1 MSNKKNSPIKFDRMI
16 FQIKVR
22 DLERAK
28 KFYEEIFGF
37 TNIWYEGPEVGWTEF
52 ELPGESPHLG
62 LNSVEEGE
70 EFEMD
75 SGVFTIQVKNL
86 ADTKKYLEENEIE
99 TTLEYLIRKRKPV
112 PTSSMLDKLEGQ
124 CAPHVLGVEYRV
136 LPGIE

>member
-1 MSNKKNSPIKFDRMI
+1 MSQKKKNPIIFDRMI

-22 DLERAK
+22 NIVRAK

-37 TNIWYEGPEVGWTEF
+37 ENIWYEGPEIGWTEF
-52 ELPGESPHLG
+52 NLPGDSPHLG

-86 ADTKKYLEENEIE
+86 EETKKFLEKNGIE
-99 TTLEYLIRKRKPV
+99 TSEITDIPGMVSYFNMTDP
-112 PTSSMLDKLEGQ
+112 EGN
-124 CAPHVLGVEYRV
+124 RV
-136 LPGIE
+136 QIVSDPRITE

>member
-1 MSNKKNSPIKFDRMI
+1 MSQKKKSPIIFDRMI

-22 DLERAK
+22 NIERAK

-37 TNIWYEGPEVGWTEF
+37 ENIWYEGPEIGWTEF
-52 ELPGESPHLG
+52 NLPGDSPHLG

-86 ADTKKYLEENEIE
+86 EETKKFLDKKGIE
-99 TTLEYLIRKRKPV
+99 TSEITDIPNMVSYFNMTDP
-112 PTSSMLDKLEGQ
+112 EGN
-124 CAPHVLGVEYRV
+124 RV
-136 LPGIE
+136 QIVSDPRITE

>member
-1 MSNKKNSPIKFDRMI
+1 MPQKNDNPIKFDRMI

-22 DLERAK
+22 DLDRAK

-52 ELPGESPHLG
+52 DLPGDSPHLG
-62 LNSVEEGE
+62 LNPVEEGE

-86 ADTKKYLEENEIE
+86 AETKKYLEENKIE
-99 TTLEYLIRKRKPV
+99 TSEIRDIPNMV
-112 PTSSMLDKLEGQ
+112 SYFNMTDPEGN
-124 CAPHVLGVEYRV
+124 RV
-136 LPGIE
+136 QIVSDPRITDEI

>member
-1 MSNKKNSPIKFDRMI
+1 MSQKKKSPIIFDRMI

-22 DLERAK
+22 NIERAK

-37 TNIWYEGPEVGWTEF
+37 ENIWYEGPEVGWTEF
-52 ELPGESPHLG
+52 NLPGDSPHLG

-86 ADTKKYLEENEIE
+86 EETKKFLEKNGIE
-99 TTLEYLIRKRKPV
+99 TSEITDIPGMVSYFNMTDP
-112 PTSSMLDKLEGQ
+112 EGN
-124 CAPHVLGVEYRV
+124 RV
-136 LPGIE
+136 QIVSDPRITE

>member
-1 MSNKKNSPIKFDRMI
+1 MSQKKKSPIIFDRMI

-22 DLERAK
+22 DIERAK

-37 TNIWYEGPEVGWTEF
+37 ENIWYEGSEIGWTEF
-52 ELPGESPHLG
+52 NLPGDSPHLG

-86 ADTKKYLEENEIE
+86 VETRNFLKKNGIE
-99 TTLEYLIRKRKPV
+99 TSEITDIPDMVSYFNMTDP
-112 PTSSMLDKLEGQ
+112 EGN
-124 CAPHVLGVEYRV
+124 RV
-136 LPGIE
+136 QIVSDPRITE

>member
-1 MSNKKNSPIKFDRMI
+1 MSQKKKNPIIFDRMI

-22 DLERAK
+22 NIERAK

-37 TNIWYEGPEVGWTEF
+37 KNIWYEGPEIGWTEF
-52 ELPGESPHLG
+52 NLPGDSPHLG

-86 ADTKKYLEENEIE
+86 EETKKFLDKKGIE
-99 TTLEYLIRKRKPV
+99 TSEITDIPNMVSYFNMTDP
-112 PTSSMLDKLEGQ
+112 EGN
-124 CAPHVLGVEYRV
+124 RV
-136 LPGIE
+136 QIVSDPRITE

>member
-1 MSNKKNSPIKFDRMI
+1 MPNKKNSPIKFDRMI

-37 TNIWYEGPEVGWTEF
+37 TNIWYEGAEVGWTEF
-52 ELPGESPHLG
+52 DLPGDSPHLG

-86 ADTKKYLEENEIE
+86 AETKKYLEQNKIE
-99 TTLEYLIRKRKPV
+99 TSDITDIPNMVSYFNMTDP
-112 PTSSMLDKLEGQ
+112 EGN
-124 CAPHVLGVEYRV
+124 RV
-136 LPGIE
+136 QIVSDPRIKE

>member
-1 MSNKKNSPIKFDRMI
+1 MSQKKKNPIIFDRMI

-22 DLERAK
+22 NIERAK

-37 TNIWYEGPEVGWTEF
+37 ENIWYEGPEIGWTEF
-52 ELPGESPHLG
+52 NLPGDSPHLG

-86 ADTKKYLEENEIE
+86 EETKKFLDKKGIE
-99 TTLEYLIRKRKPV
+99 TSEITDIPNMVSYFNMTDP
-112 PTSSMLDKLEGQ
+112 EGN
-124 CAPHVLGVEYRV
+124 RV
-136 LPGIE
+136 QIVSDPRITE

>member
-1 MSNKKNSPIKFDRMI
+1 MSQKKKSPIIFDRMI
-16 FQIKVR
+16 FQIKVK

-37 TNIWYEGPEVGWTEF
+37 ENIWYEGPEIGWTEF
-52 ELPGESPHLG
+52 NLPGASPHLG

-86 ADTKKYLEENEIE
+86 VDTKKFLEKNRIA
-99 TTLEYLIRKRKPV
+99 
-112 PTSSMLDKLEGQ
+112 TSDITDIPGMVSYFNMTDPEGN
-124 CAPHVLGVEYRV
+124 RV
-136 LPGIE
+136 QIVSDPRITE

>member
-1 MSNKKNSPIKFDRMI
+1 MSQKKKNPIIFDRMI

-22 DLERAK
+22 NIERAK

-37 TNIWYEGPEVGWTEF
+37 KNIWYEGPEIGWTEF
-52 ELPGESPHLG
+52 NLPGDSPHLG

-86 ADTKKYLEENEIE
+86 VETKKFLDKNRIE
-99 TTLEYLIRKRKPV
+99 TSEITDIPGMVSYFNMTDP
-112 PTSSMLDKLEGQ
+112 EGN
-124 CAPHVLGVEYRV
+124 RV
-136 LPGIE
+136 QIVSDPRITE

>member
-1 MSNKKNSPIKFDRMI
+1 MSQKKKSPIIFDRMI

-22 DLERAK
+22 NIERAK

-37 TNIWYEGPEVGWTEF
+37 ENIWYEGPEIGWTEF
-52 ELPGESPHLG
+52 NLPGDSPHLG

-86 ADTKKYLEENEIE
+86 EETKKFLEKNGIE
-99 TTLEYLIRKRKPV
+99 TSEITDIPGMVSYFNMTDP
-112 PTSSMLDKLEGQ
+112 EGNRIQ
-124 CAPHVLGVEYRV
+124 IVSDPRITE
-136 LPGIE
+136 